1 MTQDAQLY
9 SAPRWAL
16 TRWLAGTGQRVPGDV
31 RARLNAMLFGNLP
44 IFLGGAANTTA
55 IAILVAIWFPSPLI
69 LAWCALEVAI
79 TGARVAVMAHA
90 HRAVARGRATHTD
103 LAILLAVAWGAATGL
118 GAGLS
123 LVSGN
128 WPVAIAVCISAAGMV
143 GGMCFRYVC
152 APRLAAAVIGGALI
166 PATIGALASG
176 NPILLI
182 SAIQAP
188 ALLFAMT
195 TAAFQLHRTLLASMM
210 AEHEH
215 RHRSR
220 HDALTGLPNRLGILG
235 DAERRIAEAGA
246 DARLALL
253 YLDLDGFK
261 QVNDSHGH
269 MAGDRVLAE
278 VADRLRATLSSREK
292 AGRIGGDEFVV
303 LAEGCDAAAA
313 GLLADRI
320 ITILSAP
327 YGLPAG
333 DTARIGA
340 SIGIALFRDD
350 GGDIDTLLSSAD
362 TALYAAK
369 ARGKGRFNWAA
380 DTQIAQVEAAE

>member
-1 MTQDAQLY
+1 MIQDAPLY

-16 TRWLAGTGQRVPGDV
+16 TRWLAGTGQPVPADV

-55 IAILVAIWFPSPLI
+55 IAILVAFWFPSPPI
-69 LAWCALEVAI
+69 LAWCALEIAI
-79 TGARVAVMAHA
+79 TCARLALLIHA
-90 HRAVARGRATHTD
+90 QRAAAKGRATLTD
-103 LAILLAVAWGAATGL
+103 LTILLAIAWGTATGL

-123 LVSGN
+123 LISGN

-182 SAIQAP
+182 SAVQAP

-195 TAAFQLHRTLLASMM
+195 AAAFQLHLTLVASMM
-210 AEHEH
+210 AEREH

-220 HDALTGLPNRLGILG
+220 HDPLTGLPNRLGILG
-235 DAERRIAEAGA
+235 DAERHIAEAR
-246 DARLALL
+246 DDTTLALL

-261 QVNDSHGH
+261 QVNDGHGH

-278 VADRLRATLSSREK
+278 VADRLRATLSSRQK

-303 LAEGCDAAAA
+303 LAEGCDRSAAE
-313 GLLADRI
+313 GLADRI
-320 ITILSAP
+320 ITKLSAP
-327 YGLPAG
+327 YELPAG
-333 DTARIGA
+333 GTTRIGA
-340 SIGIALFRDD
+340 SIGIALFPGH
-350 GGDIDTLLSSAD
+350 GGDIDTLLSRAD
-362 TALYAAK
+362 MALYEAK
-369 ARGKGRFNWAA
+369 AHGKGRFNWAT
-380 DTQIAQVEAAE
+380 DTRIVQVEAAE

>member
-1 MTQDAQLY
+1 M
-9 SAPRWAL
+9 
-16 TRWLAGTGQRVPGDV
+16 
-31 RARLNAMLFGNLP
+31 
-44 IFLGGAANTTA
+44 I
-55 IAILVAIWFPSPLI
+55 
-69 LAWCALEVAI
+69 
-79 TGARVAVMAHA
+79 HA
-90 HRAVARGRATHTD
+90 HRAATQGRPTFTD
-103 LAILLAVAWGAATGL
+103 LSILMAIAWGAATGL

-182 SAIQAP
+182 SAVQAP

-195 TAAFQLHRTLLASMM
+195 AAAFQLHRTLVASMM
-210 AEHEH
+210 AEREH

-220 HDALTGLPNRLGILG
+220 HDPLTGLPNRLGILG
-235 DAERRIAEAGA
+235 DAERLIAGAGA
-246 DARLALL
+246 DTSLALL

-261 QVNDSHGH
+261 QVNDNHGH

-278 VADRLRATLSSREK
+278 VAGRLRATLSSGQK

-303 LAEGCDAAAA
+303 LAEGCDRASA
-313 GLLADRI
+313 GRLADRI
-320 ITILSAP
+320 IAVLSAP
-327 YGLPAG
+327 YALAEGG
-333 DTARIGA
+333 TGRISA
-340 SIGIALFRDD
+340 SIGIARFPED
-350 GGDIDTLLSSAD
+350 GRDIDALLSRAD
-362 TALYAAK
+362 LALYEAK

-380 DTQIAQVEAAE
+380 DVRIAQADAAE